1 MKTVWIASLAVAF
14 STAALAE
21 TTIYKLVD
29 ESGRVTYSNKPMKG
43 ATVVELEP
51 ITTLPTP
58 PAVLSAKS
66 NFTLYPAAEKPAAP
80 AEPTPIETKGV
91 ATVTPIRTSLASID
105 VQTQKRRDDGRRRIL
120 EDELTKEEQALEE
133 SRGSLTKEQQNPEL
147 VNAVRLAQQAVDP
160 TSQQML
166 EFRANI
172 EKASGRIRGLQA
184 TVAEHEKNVEAL
196 KKELG
201 ALKP

>member
-43 ATVVELEP
+43 STVVELEP

-58 PAVLSAKS
+58 PAVLATKS
-66 NFTLYPAAEKPAAP
+66 NFTLYPPADKAAALSG
-80 AEPTPIETKGV
+80 PTPIETKGV

-105 VQTQKRRDDGRRRIL
+105 VQTQKRRDEGRRRIL
-120 EDELTKEEQALEE
+120 EDELAKEEQALDE

-160 TSQQML
+160 SSQQIMD
-166 EFRANI
+166 FRTNI
-172 EKASGRIRGLQA
+172 EKASGRIRGLQS

>member
-1 MKTVWIASLAVAF
+1 MKTVLIASLAVAF

-43 ATVVELEP
+43 ASVVELEP
-51 ITTLPTP
+51 LTTVPTP

-66 NFTLYPAAEKPAAP
+66 NFTLYPGADKAAAP
-80 AEPTPIETKGV
+80 AGPAPIETKGV
-91 ATVTPIRTSLASID
+91 AVVTPIRTSLASID
-105 VQTQKRRDDGRRRIL
+105 VQTQKRRDEGRRHIL
-120 EDELTKEEQALEE
+120 EDELTKEEQALDE

-160 TSQQML
+160 TSQQMM
-166 EFRANI
+166 EFRINI

-184 TVAEHEKNVEAL
+184 TVTEHEKNVEAL
-196 KKELG
+196 KMELG
-201 ALKP
+201 AIKP

>member
-1 MKTVWIASLAVAF
+1 MKTVLIASLAVAF

-51 ITTLPTP
+51 ITTLP
-58 PAVLSAKS
+58 AVLSAKS
-66 NFTLYPAAEKPAAP
+66 NFTLYPAAGKAAAP

-120 EDELTKEEQALEE
+120 EEELSKEEQALEE
-133 SRGSLTKEQQNPEL
+133 SRGSL
-147 VNAVRLAQQAVDP
+147 A
-160 TSQQML
+160 
-166 EFRANI
+166 
-172 EKASGRIRGLQA
+172 
-184 TVAEHEKNVEAL
+184 
-196 KKELG
+196 
-201 ALKP
+201 